1 MPVLRTWFLSAASSL
16 SHFSLLWCGL
26 FPWGCNP
33 SGQNLLQHAPS
44 TGCNRYVR
52 ALAPGASLPPPH
64 SLTLVFPLLFLTL
77 SPPPQLLSSACMAGF
92 ALSKICFSSG
102 ATGLAEELSC
112 ALRWVHWSHQSPAV
126 ASTGQP
132 WSLLTDAPA
141 IPLLPT
147 PRHGHPVEC
156 QIILKI
162 LFIREVM
169 TV

>member
-1 MPVLRTWFLSAASSL
+1 MVSLCCFFPLTLFLALVWTLPLGLQSIRTKSAPACAI
-16 SHFSLLWCGL
+16 HR
-26 FPWGCNP
+26 
-33 SGQNLLQHAPS
+33 LQQI
-44 TGCNRYVR
+44 R
-52 ALAPGASLPPPH
+52 ALAPGASLPPPP

-102 ATGLAEELSC
+102 ATSLAEELSC

-132 WSLLTDAPA
+132 WSLLTEAPA

-147 PRHGHPVEC
+147 PHHGHPVEC